1 MGTEPTTDES
11 ASAPGV
17 GARRARPGRSGRA
30 GEARLFVLDTSVLM
44 HDPTALFRFGAHD
57 VYLPMAVL
65 EEMDA
70 AKKGVSEIARNVRE
84 VSRIL
89 DGIIRAADQTPIE
102 QGFPLPGATGE
113 AAAGRLYFQT
123 RDCSDPLPDVVP
135 GSHADNGI
143 LNVARMLHRE
153 RPGRAVVIVSKDI
166 NLRIKARA
174 LGMPAEDYQDDVVLD
189 DVSAS
194 LPGRV
199 RAGERIVESTH
210 WCWCGAFPGEGR
222 PDARRR
228 QRRGDP
234 PAGSPTSACT
244 RPTLPA
250 RACSCA
256 GPGTEKRWSSR
267 PGTTAP
273 AATPCGG

>member
-89 DGIIRAADQTPIE
+89 DGIIRAADQAPIE

-135 GSHADNGI
+135 GSHSDNGI

-153 RPGRAVVIVSKDI
+153 RPGRAVVIVRDHGERCHRG
-166 NLRIKARA
+166 NCRRA
-174 LGMPAEDYQDDVVLD
+174 LEKVSPVHVV
-189 DVSAS
+189 
-194 LPGRV
+194 
-199 RAGERIVESTH
+199 
-210 WCWCGAFPGEGR
+210 
-222 PDARRR
+222 
-228 QRRGDP
+228 
-234 PAGSPTSACT
+234 TS
-244 RPTLPA
+244 
-250 RACSCA
+250 
-256 GPGTEKRWSSR
+256 
-267 PGTTAP
+267 GTTP
-273 AATPCGG
+273 SPHLTSSSGRKPP